1 MEAADL
7 VLGYRR
13 LSNVDDDD
21 NDNVVDDDDDD
32 DNDNDNIDDDN
43 LDDDDLDDDDVDVDV
58 DVDDDDGHYDYGVV
72 YDDDDDRTMYPT
84 ISNHP
89 FSHLCIYYIIIIII
103 FKVNKADGLLLESA
117 RHTVADYQ
125 AGMTFIRRKYQQW
138 FPPVISISAY
148 KQINIDIVLQ
158 TITLFYT
165 TLTNINNKYD
175 HDNHDEI
182 ERKRQR
188 QWKHMLLATFRRN
201 LISEIESNKDIKQ
214 YLNSY
219 VNDMIYDDNN
229 YTTTID
235 DDDDDD
241 ENIDFNSSSTTN
253 DGNTSSRNRNYKRR
267 ISPRAAADNIVKYI
281 INKLEQR

>member
-1 MEAADL
+1 
-7 VLGYRR
+7 
-13 LSNVDDDD
+13 
-21 NDNVVDDDDDD
+21 
-32 DNDNDNIDDDN
+32 
-43 LDDDDLDDDDVDVDV
+43 
-58 DVDDDDGHYDYGVV
+58 
-72 YDDDDDRTMYPT
+72 MYPT
-84 ISNHP
+84 IHSA
-89 FSHLCIYYIIIIII
+89 IYVFITLSLLSFIII
-103 FKVNKADGLLLESA
+103 FNIIVNKADGLLLESA

-125 AGMTFIRRKYQQW
+125 AGMSFIRRKYQQW

-165 TLTNINNKYD
+165 TLTNINNNNDNNNKYD
-175 HDNHDEI
+175 HENHNEI
-182 ERKRQR
+182 ERKRQS
-188 QWKHMLLATFRRN
+188 QWKHMLLTTFRRN
-201 LISEIESNKDIKQ
+201 LIIEIESNKDIKQ

-235 DDDDDD
+235 DDDDDI
-241 ENIDFNSSSTTN
+241 IDFNSTSTTN
-253 DGNTSSRNRNYKRR
+253 DGNKSSRNRNYKRR